1 MASVTQTIPS
11 FTGGISEQPDQLK
24 FPGQVKDV
32 VNAIPDITRGLYKRP
47 GAKRINSQPLPSVE
61 PGGSWFHYHRDDE
74 EGSYIGQI
82 AADGQLRMW
91 KADGDNAGAAQD
103 IVYGT
108 GGQTAI
114 QDYLAT
120 SNSENIQF
128 LTINDTT
135 FVSSRDTSNANTLV
149 GTSGTTTANPDNHFA
164 FLEVTRTE
172 NGRQYGLNIYDNNTT
187 TTFNRATRIKILSD
201 DLDESGGTGQCRGI
215 GIQTFSI
222 DAATSYTG
230 TDTVQV
236 RGVTRTPATVTGGAS
251 AVQTGSNYITF
262 PSAHNFADGD
272 AVVYTTSTTV
282 IGGLTSGTTYYVQN
296 GPISGGVSF
305 YLHAAQADA
314 LAGTNPVNL
323 IDQGGADVHT
333 FTPTLGAVVTSGK
346 ENLILKLDIRG
357 QQGTIGGGGD
367 SPDDFAAAYAKS
379 VILLHGGEGW
389 ETGDR
394 VTITMS
400 STKGATVTGTSS
412 SGTSGNSGKGESAAT
427 YTIEVTDHEPIAV
440 KATVFGGTAGNGL
453 IRPEP
458 TPFDSDT
465 AVSGDTVLGGIIA
478 ELPSG
483 ITGTIIGNGIYLSSS
498 NSFNCEIVEDD
509 LMRSMGT
516 SVNDVTLLPKQC
528 KHGYIV
534 KVANARISEE
544 DDYYLR
550 FDGLNDQDGTGSW
563 TECAKP
569 GIAKNLTNMPL
580 VIQRT
585 GLADQG
591 TVNEIATF
599 TIKQFTYAGREVGDD
614 NSNPFPSFKDQ
625 RINKVLFFRN
635 RLAFLSEEN
644 VILSRPGTVGQ
655 PDFFS
660 ETALTVSA
668 NDPIDI
674 SCSSTFPSELFD
686 GIDINSGLVVFSSNQ
701 QFLLSSDDTVL
712 NPDTAKL
719 RSISTFNYNKDIA
732 PISLGTT
739 VAFLDNSGKFSRLM
753 EMANIAREG
762 EPNVVNQTQVVPTL
776 LPKDIDLFTNSR
788 ENNLVIMGKT
798 DSDTVQ
804 GFRYLNVGDKRQQSS
819 WFKWKF
825 NNPLLYHFIIND
837 EYYFLDTDNFLQTVR
852 LVQQESDPS
861 ITQDNID
868 FLLHVDNYTTD
879 TGSSNS
885 YDASTNL
892 TTFTGVLWLPL
903 VTTPNYDLVVIDT
916 NTTSVRVGRYGK
928 PTLTSTTSFTLPGD
942 WSGVTLTIGYLY
954 EYSVAFPTFYL
965 SRQQGEANRA
975 DVNSS
980 LVVHRVKFHFGK
992 IGLYETTLS
1001 RIGKS
1006 DYTEVYESTELDE
1019 YDVSDAPYLEE
1030 FIKTVPV
1037 YEKNT
1042 NVDITLKSSHPAPST
1057 LRAVSWE
1064 GDYSPKYYRRV

>member
-32 VNAIPDITRGLYKRP
+32 TNAIPDITRGLYKRP
-47 GAKRINSQPLPSVE
+47 GAKRVGTTPLANVQS
-61 PGGSWFHYHRDDE
+61 GGSWFHYHRDEE
-74 EGSYIGQI
+74 EGSYIGQV

-91 KADGDNAGAAQD
+91 KASGDNAGAAQT

-114 QDYLAT
+114 QNYLAT
-120 SNSENIQF
+120 SNAENIQF

-135 FVSSRDTSNANTLV
+135 FVSSRDSTNANTLV
-149 GTSGTTTANPDNHFA
+149 GSTGTTTANPNTHFA
-164 FLEVTRTE
+164 FIEVTRTE
-172 NGRQYGLNIYDNNTT
+172 NGRQYGLNLYSTNATT
-187 TTFNRATRIKILSD
+187 SFTRATRLKIQSD
-201 DLDESGGTGQCRGI
+201 TLDESGGTGQCRGI
-215 GIQTFSI
+215 GIQTFSV
-222 DAATSYTG
+222 DS
-230 TDTVQV
+230 
-236 RGVTRTPATVTGGAS
+236 
-251 AVQTGSNYITF
+251 GSKK
-262 PSAHNFADGD
+262 
-272 AVVYTTSTTV
+272 
-282 IGGLTSGTTYYVQN
+282 
-296 GPISGGVSF
+296 
-305 YLHAAQADA
+305 
-314 LAGTNPVNL
+314 NL
-323 IDQGGADVHT
+323 I
-333 FTPTLGAVVTSGK
+333 F
-346 ENLILKLDIRG
+346 KLDIRG
-357 QQGTIGGGGD
+357 QQGNIGGEGND
-367 SPDDFAAAYAKS
+367 PDDFACAYNRS
-379 VILLHGGEGW
+379 IILLHGGEGW
-389 ETGDR
+389 TTGDTTT
-394 VTITMS
+394 VTLDQA
-400 STKGATVTGTSS
+400 KGRTVTGTSS
-412 SGTSGNSGKGESAAT
+412 SGTSGNSGKGESSAT
-427 YTIEVTDHEPIAV
+427 YTIEVLEHETVTV
-440 KATVFGGTAGNGL
+440 KANLGL
-453 IRPEP
+453 VRPEP

-465 AVSGDTVLGGIIA
+465 AVSADQVLGGIIS
-478 ELPSG
+478 ELPTG
-483 ITGTIIGNGIYLSSS
+483 ISGTIIGNGIYLSSNS
-498 NSFNCEIVEDD
+498 SFNCEIVEDD

-569 GIAKNLTNMPL
+569 GIAKSLTNMPL

-585 GLADQG
+585 SLANGG
-591 TVNEIATF
+591 TSSEIATF
-599 TIKQFTYAGREVGDD
+599 TIKQFTYADREVGDD
-614 NSNPFPSFKDQ
+614 NSNPFPTFKDK

-635 RLAFLSEEN
+635 RLAVLAGEN
-644 VILSRPGTVGQ
+644 VILSRPGTLGT
-655 PDFFS
+655 PDFFA

-686 GIDINSGLVVFSSNQ
+686 GLDINSGLVVFSTNQ

-719 RSISTFNYNKDIA
+719 RSIATFNYNKDI
-732 PISLGTT
+732 PPVSLGTT
-739 VAFLDNSGKFSRLM
+739 IAYLDDSGKFSRFN

-762 EPNVVNQTQVVPTL
+762 EPNVVNQSQVVPTL
-776 LPKDIDLFTNSR
+776 LPKDIDLLTNSR
-788 ENNLVIMGKT
+788 ENNLVIIGKT

-804 GFRYLNVGDKRQQSS
+804 GFRYLNVGDKRQQSA

-825 NNPLLYHFIIND
+825 NNPLLYHFVIND
-837 EYYFLDTDNFLQTVR
+837 EYYFLDTDKFLQSVR
-852 LVQQESDPS
+852 LVQTESDPA
-861 ITQDNID
+861 IVQDNVD
-868 FLLHVDNYTTD
+868 FLLHVDNHTTISG
-879 TGSSNS
+879 GSFS
-885 YDASTNL
+885 ASTNL
-892 TTFTGVLWLPL
+892 TTFSSVSWLPS

-916 NTTSVRVGRYGK
+916 NTNSARVGRYGK
-928 PTLTSTTSFTLPGD
+928 PTSTSTTSFTLPGD

-965 SRQQGEANRA
+965 SRQQGESTRA

-1001 RIGKS
+1001 RVGKS

>member
-32 VNAIPDITRGLYKRP
+32 TNAIPDITRGLYKRP
-47 GAKRINSQPLPSVE
+47 GAKRVGTTALANVQS
-61 PGGSWFHYHRDDE
+61 GGSWFHYHRDEE
-74 EGSYIGQI
+74 EGSYIGQV

-91 KADGDNAGAAQD
+91 KASGDNAGATQT

-114 QDYLAT
+114 QNYLAT
-120 SNSENIQF
+120 SNAENIQF

-135 FVSSRDTSNANTLV
+135 FVSSRDSTNANTLV
-149 GTSGTTTANPDNHFA
+149 GSTGTTTANPNTHFA
-164 FLEVTRTE
+164 FVEVTRTE
-172 NGRQYGLNIYDNNTT
+172 NGRQYGLNLYNSNATT
-187 TTFNRATRIKILSD
+187 SFNRATRIKIQSD
-201 DLDESGGTGQCRGI
+201 TLDESGGTGQCRGI
-215 GIQTFSI
+215 GIQTFSV
-222 DAATSYTG
+222 DS
-230 TDTVQV
+230 
-236 RGVTRTPATVTGGAS
+236 
-251 AVQTGSNYITF
+251 GSKK
-262 PSAHNFADGD
+262 
-272 AVVYTTSTTV
+272 
-282 IGGLTSGTTYYVQN
+282 
-296 GPISGGVSF
+296 
-305 YLHAAQADA
+305 
-314 LAGTNPVNL
+314 NL
-323 IDQGGADVHT
+323 I
-333 FTPTLGAVVTSGK
+333 F
-346 ENLILKLDIRG
+346 KLDIRG
-357 QQGTIGGGGD
+357 QQGNIGGEGD
-367 SPDDFAAAYAKS
+367 DASDFACAYARS
-379 VILLHGGEGW
+379 IFLLHGGEGW
-389 ETGDR
+389 QTGDTTT
-394 VTITMS
+394 VTMDQAKGRTVS
-400 STKGATVTGTSS
+400 GGVSGGNSTKGESS
-412 SGTSGNSGKGESAAT
+412 AT
-427 YTIEVTDHEPIAV
+427 YTVEVLEHETITV
-440 KATVFGGTAGNGL
+440 KANLKLV
-453 IRPEP
+453 RPEP
-458 TPFDSDT
+458 TPFDADT
-465 AVSGDTVLGGIIA
+465 AVSGDQVLGGILA
-478 ELPSG
+478 ELPAG
-483 ITGTIIGNGIYLSSS
+483 ISGTIIGNGIYLSSS

-528 KHGYIV
+528 KHGYIA
-534 KVANARISEE
+534 KIANARISEE

-550 FDGLNDQDGTGSW
+550 FEGLNDQDGTGSW

-569 GIAKNLTNMPL
+569 GIAKSLTNMPL

-585 GLADQG
+585 ALANGG
-591 TVNEIATF
+591 TSSEIATF
-599 TIKQFTYAGREVGDD
+599 TIKQFTYADREVGDD
-614 NSNPFPSFKDQ
+614 NSNPFPTFKDK

-635 RLAFLSEEN
+635 RLAVLAGEN
-644 VILSRPGTVGQ
+644 VILSRPGTLGT
-655 PDFFS
+655 PDFFA

-686 GIDINSGLVVFSSNQ
+686 GIDINSGLVVFSTNQ

-719 RSISTFNYNKDIA
+719 RSLSTFNYNKDI
-732 PISLGTT
+732 PPVSLGTT
-739 VAFLDNSGKFSRLM
+739 IAYLDDSGKFSRFN

-762 EPNVVNQTQVVPTL
+762 EPNVVNQSQVVPTL
-776 LPKDIDLFTNSR
+776 LPKEIDLFTNSR

-798 DSDTVQ
+798 NSDTVQ
-804 GFRYLNVGDKRQQSS
+804 GFRYLNVGDKRQQSA

-837 EYYFLDTDNFLQTVR
+837 EYYFLDTDKFLQSVR
-852 LVQQESDPS
+852 LVQTESDPA
-861 ITQDNID
+861 IVQDNVD
-868 FLLHVDNYTTD
+868 FLLHVDNHTTISG
-879 TGSSNS
+879 GSYSS
-885 YDASTNL
+885 STNL
-892 TTFTGVLWLPL
+892 TTFSSVSWLPS

-916 NTTSVRVGRYGK
+916 NTNSARVGRYGK
-928 PTLTSTTSFTLPGD
+928 PTSTSTTSFTLPGN
-942 WSGVTLTIGYLY
+942 WSSATLTIGYLY

-1019 YDVSDAPYLEE
+1019 YNASDAPYLEE

>member
-32 VNAIPDITRGLYKRP
+32 TNAIPDITRGLYKRP
-47 GAKRINSQPLPSVE
+47 GAKRVGTTPLANVQS
-61 PGGSWFHYHRDDE
+61 GGSWFHYHRDDE
-74 EGSYIGQI
+74 EGSYIGQV

-91 KADGDNAGAAQD
+91 KADGDNPGVAQT

-114 QDYLAT
+114 QNYLAT

-135 FVSSRDTSNANTLV
+135 FVSSRDSTNVNTLV
-149 GTSGTTTANPDNHFA
+149 GSTGTTTANPNTHFA
-164 FLEVTRTE
+164 FIEVTRTE
-172 NGRQYGLNIYDNNTT
+172 NGRQYGLNLYNSNATT
-187 TTFNRATRIKILSD
+187 SFTRATRIKIASD
-201 DLDESGGTGQCRGI
+201 TLDERQATGQCKGI
-215 GIQTFSI
+215 GIQTFSV
-222 DAATSYTG
+222 DAAASYTN
-230 TDTVQV
+230 TTTNSV
-236 RGVTRTPATVTGGAS
+236 RGTSAQSAINFSPSNVNFSDGAS
-251 AVQTGSNYITF
+251 NERITLTG
-262 PSAHNFADGD
+262 HNLETED
-272 AVVYTTSTTV
+272 AVVYSTTGNVVQNLTQGDTYFV
-282 IGGLTSGTTYYVQN
+282 IKIDANTIQLANGIDKAAQGEYLTLASDGSGT
-296 GPISGGVSF
+296 
-305 YLHAAQADA
+305 
-314 LAGTNPVNL
+314 
-323 IDQGGADVHT
+323 HT
-333 FTPTLGAVVTSGK
+333 FTPVANARVTSGK
-346 ENLILKLDIRG
+346 NNLIFKLNTVG
-357 QQGTIGGGGD
+357 QQGQIQSGND
-367 SPDDFAAAYAKS
+367 VEDFACSYNRQ
-379 VILLHGGEGW
+379 ITLLHGGEGW
-389 ETGDR
+389 VTGDTVR
-394 VTITMS
+394 VTMDQAKGRSIEFDG
-400 STKGATVTGTSS
+400 STGINNGVSTRGRDP
-412 SGTSGNSGKGESAAT
+412 AT
-427 YTIEVTDHEPIAV
+427 YTIEVIEHETIIV
-440 KATVFGGTAGNGL
+440 KANLKLV
-453 IRPEP
+453 RPEP

-465 AVSGDTVLGGIIA
+465 AVSADQVLGGILA
-478 ELPSG
+478 ELPAG
-483 ITGTIIGNGIYLSSS
+483 ISGTIIGNGIYLSSN

-509 LMRSMGT
+509 LMRSMGAA
-516 SVNDVTLLPKQC
+516 VNDVTLLPKQC
-528 KHGYIV
+528 RHGYIV
-534 KVANARISEE
+534 KIANARISEE

-550 FDGLNDQDGTGSW
+550 FEGLNDQDGTGSW

-569 GIAKNLTNMPL
+569 GIAKSFTNMPL

-585 GLADQG
+585 ALANGG
-591 TVNEIATF
+591 TNSEIATF
-599 TIKQFTYAGREVGDD
+599 TIKQFTYADREVGDD
-614 NSNPFPSFKDQ
+614 LSNKFPTFLNK

-635 RLAFLSEEN
+635 RLAFLAGEN
-644 VILSRPGTVGQ
+644 VILSRPGTVGT
-655 PDFFS
+655 PDFFA

-686 GIDINSGLVVFSSNQ
+686 GIDINSGLVVFSTNQ

-719 RSISTFNYNKDIA
+719 RSLSTFNYNKDI
-732 PISLGTT
+732 PPVSLGTT
-739 VAFLDNSGKFSRLM
+739 IAYIDNSGKFSRFN

-762 EPNVVNQTQVVPTL
+762 EPNVVNQSQVVPTL
-776 LPKDIDLFTNSR
+776 LPKNIDLFTNSR

-804 GFRYLNVGDKRQQSS
+804 GFRYLNVGDKRQQSA

-837 EYYFLDTDNFLQTVR
+837 EYYFLDTDKFLQSVR
-852 LVQQESDPS
+852 LVQTESDPA
-861 ITQDNID
+861 IIQDNVD
-868 FLLHVDNYTTD
+868 FLLHVDNHTTISG
-879 TGSSNS
+879 GSFS
-885 YDASTNL
+885 ASTNL
-892 TTFTGVLWLPL
+892 TTFSSVSWLPS

-916 NTTSVRVGRYGK
+916 NTNSARVGRYGK
-928 PTLTSTTSFTLPGD
+928 PTFTGTTSFTLPGD
-942 WSGVTLTIGYLY
+942 WSSATLTIGYLY

-965 SRQQGEANRA
+965 SRQQGESTRA

-1001 RIGKS
+1001 RIGKT

-1019 YDVSDAPYLEE
+1019 YDASDAPYLEE

-1057 LRAVSWE
+1057 LRAMSWE

>member
-1 MASVTQTIPS
+1 MASITQTIPS

-47 GAKRINSQPLPSVE
+47 GAKRVGTTPLANVQS
-61 PGGSWFHYHRDDE
+61 GGSWFHYHRDEE
-74 EGSYIGQI
+74 EGSYIGQV
-82 AADGQLRMW
+82 AADGQLRVW
-91 KADGDNAGAAQD
+91 KASGDNAGAAQT

-114 QDYLAT
+114 QNYLAT
-120 SNSENIQF
+120 SNAENIQF

-135 FVSSRDTSNANTLV
+135 FVSSRDSTNANTLV
-149 GTSGTTTANPDNHFA
+149 GSTGTTTDNPNSHFA
-164 FLEVTRTE
+164 FIEVTRTE
-172 NGRQYGLNIYDNNTT
+172 NGRQYGLNLYNDSSTDS
-187 TTFNRATRIKILSD
+187 FDRATRIKIDSD
-201 DLDESGGTGQCRGI
+201 TLDESDATGQCRGI
-215 GIQTFSI
+215 GIQTFSV
-222 DAATSYTG
+222 DAASSY
-230 TDTVQV
+230 
-236 RGVTRTPATVTGGAS
+236 
-251 AVQTGSNYITF
+251 
-262 PSAHNFADGD
+262 
-272 AVVYTTSTTV
+272 
-282 IGGLTSGTTYYVQN
+282 SGTTTVSVVN
-296 GPISGGVSF
+296 SSGN
-305 YLHAAQADA
+305 A
-314 LAGTNPVNL
+314 
-323 IDQGGADVHT
+323 
-333 FTPTLGAVVTSGK
+333 VTSGK
-346 ENLILKLDIRG
+346 DNLIFKLDIRG
-357 QQGTIGGGGD
+357 QQGNIGGDGND
-367 SPDDFAAAYAKS
+367 PEDFACSYARS
-379 VILLHGGEGW
+379 IFLLHGGEGW
-389 ETGDR
+389 TTGDK
-394 VTITMS
+394 V
-400 STKGATVTGTSS
+400 TVTMDSAKGRTVNGSS
-412 SGTSGNSGKGESAAT
+412 QGDGNGRSNKGDAPAT
-427 YTIEVTDHEPIAV
+427 YTIEVIEHETITV
-440 KATVFGGTAGNGL
+440 KANLKRV
-453 IRPEP
+453 RPEP
-458 TPFDSDT
+458 TPFDADT
-465 AVSGDTVLGGIIA
+465 AVSCDQILGGIIG

-483 ITGTIIGNGIYLSSS
+483 INGSIIGNGIYLSS
-498 NSFNCEIVEDD
+498 NTSFNCEIVEDD

-534 KVANARISEE
+534 KIANARISEE

-550 FDGLNDQDGTGSW
+550 FEGLNDRDGTGSW

-569 GIAKNLTNMPL
+569 NIPKNLTNMPL

-585 GLADQG
+585 SLANPGADD
-591 TVNEIATF
+591 EIATF
-599 TIKQFTYAGREVGDD
+599 TIKQFTYAGRKVGDD
-614 NSNPFPSFKDQ
+614 TTNPFPTFKDK
-625 RINKVLFFRN
+625 RVNKVLFFRN
-635 RLAFLSEEN
+635 RLAILAGEN
-644 VILSRPGTVGQ
+644 VILSRPGTVGE
-655 PDFFS
+655 PDFFA

-686 GIDINSGLVVFSSNQ
+686 GIDINSGLVVFSTNQ

-719 RSISTFNYNKDIA
+719 RSISTFNYNKDI
-732 PISLGTT
+732 PPVSLGTT
-739 VAFLDNSGKFSRLM
+739 IAYLDDSGKFSRFN

-762 EPNVVNQTQVVPTL
+762 EPNVVNQSQVVPTL
-776 LPKDIDLFTNSR
+776 LPKNLDLLTNSR
-788 ENNLVIMGKT
+788 ENNLVLMGKT

-804 GFRYLNVGDKRQQSS
+804 GFRYLNVGDKRQQSA

-837 EYYFLDTDNFLQTVR
+837 EYYFLDTDHFLQSVR
-852 LVQQESDPS
+852 LVQQETDPS
-861 ITQDNID
+861 ITQDNVE
-868 FLLHVDNYTTD
+868 FLLHLDNYTTISG
-879 TGSSNS
+879 GSFS
-885 YDASTNL
+885 AATNL
-892 TTFTGVLWLPL
+892 TTFTGVSWLPS
-903 VTTPNYDLVVIDT
+903 VTSPNYDLAVIDT
-916 NTTSVRVGRYGK
+916 NTASARVGRYGK

-942 WSGVTLTIGYLY
+942 WSGVRLTIGYLY

-965 SRQQGEANRA
+965 SRSQGESSRA

-1001 RIGKS
+1001 RVGKS

-1019 YDVSDAPYLEE
+1019 YNVSDAPYIEE

>member
-32 VNAIPDITRGLYKRP
+32 TNAIPDITRGLYKRP
-47 GAKRINSQPLPSVE
+47 GAKRVGTTPLANVQS
-61 PGGSWFHYHRDDE
+61 GGSWFHYHRDDE
-74 EGSYIGQI
+74 EGSYIGQV

-91 KADGDNAGAAQD
+91 KADGDNPGVAQT

-108 GGQTAI
+108 GGQTTI
-114 QDYLAT
+114 QNYLAT
-120 SNSENIQF
+120 SNAENIQF

-135 FVSSRDTSNANTLV
+135 FVSSRDSTNANTLV
-149 GTSGTTTANPDNHFA
+149 GTTGTTTANPNTHFA
-164 FLEVTRTE
+164 FVEVTRTE
-172 NGRQYGLNIYDNNTT
+172 NGRQYGLNLYNSNSTT
-187 TTFNRATRIKILSD
+187 SFTRATRIKIQSD
-201 DLDESGGTGQCRGI
+201 TLDESGGTGQCRGI
-215 GIQTFSI
+215 GIQTFSV
-222 DAATSYTG
+222 DS
-230 TDTVQV
+230 
-236 RGVTRTPATVTGGAS
+236 
-251 AVQTGSNYITF
+251 GSKK
-262 PSAHNFADGD
+262 
-272 AVVYTTSTTV
+272 
-282 IGGLTSGTTYYVQN
+282 
-296 GPISGGVSF
+296 
-305 YLHAAQADA
+305 
-314 LAGTNPVNL
+314 NL
-323 IDQGGADVHT
+323 I
-333 FTPTLGAVVTSGK
+333 F
-346 ENLILKLDIRG
+346 KLDIRG
-357 QQGTIGGGGD
+357 QQGTIGGDGNNA
-367 SPDDFAAAYAKS
+367 SDFACAYARS
-379 VILLHGGEGW
+379 IFLLHGGEGW
-389 ETGDR
+389 TTGDTTTVTMDQAKGR
-394 VTITMS
+394 TIT
-400 STKGATVTGTSS
+400 GAIVGDNTT
-412 SGTSGNSGKGESAAT
+412 KGESSAT
-427 YTIEVTDHEPIAV
+427 YTVEVLEHETITV
-440 KATVFGGTAGNGL
+440 KANLKLV
-453 IRPEP
+453 RPEP

-465 AVSGDTVLGGIIA
+465 AVSGDQVLGGILS
-478 ELPSG
+478 ELPAG
-483 ITGTIIGNGIYLSSS
+483 INGTIIGNGIYLSSS
-498 NSFNCEIVEDD
+498 SSFNCEIVEDD

-534 KVANARISEE
+534 KIANARISEE

-550 FDGLNDQDGTGSW
+550 FEGLNDQDGTGSW

-569 GIAKNLTNMPL
+569 GIAKSLTNMPL

-585 GLADQG
+585 SLANGG
-591 TVNEIATF
+591 TSSEIATF
-599 TIKQFTYAGREVGDD
+599 TIKQFTYADREVGDD
-614 NSNPFPSFKDQ
+614 NSNPFPTFKNK

-635 RLAFLSEEN
+635 RLAFLAGEN
-644 VILSRPGTVGQ
+644 VILSRPGTLGT
-655 PDFFS
+655 PDFFA

-686 GIDINSGLVVFSSNQ
+686 GIDINSGLVVFSTNQ

-719 RSISTFNYNKDIA
+719 RSLSTFNYNKDI
-732 PISLGTT
+732 PPVSLGTT
-739 VAFLDNSGKFSRLM
+739 IAYLDDSGKFSRFN

-762 EPNVVNQTQVVPTL
+762 EPNVVNQSQVVPTL
-776 LPKDIDLFTNSR
+776 LPKSIDLFTNSR

-804 GFRYLNVGDKRQQSS
+804 GFRYLNVGDKRQQSA

-837 EYYFLDTDNFLQTVR
+837 EYYFLDTDKFLQSVR
-852 LVQQESDPS
+852 LVQTESDPA
-861 ITQDNID
+861 IIQDNVD
-868 FLLHVDNYTTD
+868 FLLHVDNYTTISG
-879 TGSSNS
+879 GSFS
-885 YDASTNL
+885 ASTNL
-892 TTFTGVLWLPL
+892 TTFSSVSWLPS

-916 NTTSVRVGRYGK
+916 NTNSARVGRYGK
-928 PTLTSTTSFTLPGD
+928 PTSTSTTSFTLPGD
-942 WSGVTLTIGYLY
+942 WSSATLTIGYLY

>member
-47 GAKRINSQPLPSVE
+47 GAKRVGTTPLANVQS
-61 PGGSWFHYHRDDE
+61 GGSWFHYHRDEE
-74 EGSYIGQI
+74 EGSYIGQV

-91 KADGDNAGAAQD
+91 KASGDNAGAAQT

-114 QDYLAT
+114 QNYLAT
-120 SNSENIQF
+120 SNAENIQF

-135 FVSSRDTSNANTLV
+135 FVSSRDSTNANTLV
-149 GTSGTTTANPDNHFA
+149 GSTGTTTDNPNTHFA
-164 FLEVTRTE
+164 FVEVTRTE
-172 NGRQYGLNIYDNNTT
+172 NGRQYGLNLYNSNSTT
-187 TTFNRATRIKILSD
+187 SFTRATRIKIQSD
-201 DLDESGGTGQCRGI
+201 TLDESGGTGQCRGI
-215 GIQTFSI
+215 GIQTFSV
-222 DAATSYTG
+222 DS
-230 TDTVQV
+230 
-236 RGVTRTPATVTGGAS
+236 
-251 AVQTGSNYITF
+251 GSKK
-262 PSAHNFADGD
+262 
-272 AVVYTTSTTV
+272 
-282 IGGLTSGTTYYVQN
+282 
-296 GPISGGVSF
+296 
-305 YLHAAQADA
+305 
-314 LAGTNPVNL
+314 NL
-323 IDQGGADVHT
+323 I
-333 FTPTLGAVVTSGK
+333 F
-346 ENLILKLDIRG
+346 KLDIRG
-357 QQGTIGGGGD
+357 QQGNIGGEGN
-367 SPDDFAAAYAKS
+367 SQNDFACAYS
-379 VILLHGGEGW
+379 RSIFLLHGGEGW
-389 ETGDR
+389 TTGDTTT
-394 VTITMS
+394 VTMDQAKGRTIS
-400 STKGATVTGTSS
+400 GSSSSEPSTKGESS
-412 SGTSGNSGKGESAAT
+412 AT
-427 YTIEVTDHEPIAV
+427 YTIEVLEHETITV
-440 KATVFGGTAGNGL
+440 KANLKLV
-453 IRPEP
+453 RPEP
-458 TPFDSDT
+458 TPFDADT
-465 AVSGDTVLGGIIA
+465 AVSGDQVLGGILS
-478 ELPSG
+478 ELPAG
-483 ITGTIIGNGIYLSSS
+483 INGTIIGNGIYLSSS

-534 KVANARISEE
+534 KIANARISEE

-550 FDGLNDQDGTGSW
+550 FEGLNDQDGTGSW

-569 GIAKNLTNMPL
+569 GIAKSLTNMPL

-585 GLADQG
+585 SLANGG
-591 TVNEIATF
+591 TSSEIATF
-599 TIKQFTYAGREVGDD
+599 TVKQFTYADREVGDD
-614 NSNPFPSFKDQ
+614 NSNPFPTFKDK

-635 RLAFLSEEN
+635 RLAFLAGEN
-644 VILSRPGTVGQ
+644 VILSRPGTLGT

-686 GIDINSGLVVFSSNQ
+686 GIDINSGLVVFSTNQ

-719 RSISTFNYNKDIA
+719 RSLSTFNYNKDIP

-739 VAFLDNSGKFSRLM
+739 IAYLDNSGKFSRFM

-762 EPNVVNQTQVVPTL
+762 EPNVVNQSQVIPTL
-776 LPKDIDLFTNSR
+776 LPKNIDLFTNSR

-798 DSDTVQ
+798 NSDTVQ
-804 GFRYLNVGDKRQQSS
+804 GFRYLNVGDKRQQSA

-837 EYYFLDTDNFLQTVR
+837 EYYFLDTDHFLQSVR
-852 LVQQESDPS
+852 LVQTESDPA
-861 ITQDNID
+861 IVQDNVD
-868 FLLHVDNYTTD
+868 FLLHVDNHTTISG
-879 TGSSNS
+879 GSFS
-885 YDASTNL
+885 ASTNL
-892 TTFTGVLWLPL
+892 TTFSSVSWLPS

-916 NTTSVRVGRYGK
+916 NTNSARVGRYGK
-928 PTLTSTTSFTLPGD
+928 PTSTSTTSFTLPGD

-965 SRQQGEANRA
+965 SRQSGEANRA

-1001 RIGKS
+1001 RVGKS

-1042 NVDITLKSSHPAPST
+1042 NVNITLKSSHPAPST

>member
-47 GAKRINSQPLPSVE
+47 GAKRINSQPLPNVQT
-61 PGGSWFHYHRDDE
+61 GGSWFHYHRDEE
-74 EGSYIGQI
+74 EGSYIGQV

-91 KADGDNAGAAQD
+91 KADGDNAGAAQT

-114 QDYLAT
+114 QNYLAT
-120 SNSENIQF
+120 SNAENLQF

-135 FVSSRDTSNANTLV
+135 FVNSRDSSNANTLV
-149 GTSGTTTANPDNHFA
+149 GTTGTTTDNPDSHFA
-164 FLEVTRTE
+164 FIEVTRTE
-172 NGRQYGLNIYDNNTT
+172 NGRQYGLNLYDSNSTT
-187 TTFNRATRIKILSD
+187 SFTRATRIKIQSD
-201 DLDESGGTGQCRGI
+201 TLDESAGTGQCRGI
-215 GIQTFSI
+215 GIQTFSV
-222 DAATSYTG
+222 DS
-230 TDTVQV
+230 
-236 RGVTRTPATVTGGAS
+236 
-251 AVQTGSNYITF
+251 GSKK
-262 PSAHNFADGD
+262 
-272 AVVYTTSTTV
+272 
-282 IGGLTSGTTYYVQN
+282 
-296 GPISGGVSF
+296 
-305 YLHAAQADA
+305 
-314 LAGTNPVNL
+314 NL
-323 IDQGGADVHT
+323 I
-333 FTPTLGAVVTSGK
+333 F
-346 ENLILKLDIRG
+346 KLDIRG
-357 QQGTIGGGGD
+357 QQGSVGGD
-367 SPDDFAAAYAKS
+367 GNSPDDFACAYARS
-379 VILLHGGEGW
+379 IFLLHGGEGW
-389 ETGDR
+389 TTGDTTT
-394 VTITMS
+394 VTMDQAKGRTVTGS
-400 STKGATVTGTSS
+400 SSSEPSTKGESS
-412 SGTSGNSGKGESAAT
+412 AT
-427 YTIEVTDHEPIAV
+427 YTIEVVEHETITV
-440 KATVFGGTAGNGL
+440 KANLKLV
-453 IRPEP
+453 RPEP
-458 TPFDSDT
+458 TPFDADT
-465 AVSGDTVLGGIIA
+465 AVSADQVLGGIIS
-478 ELPSG
+478 ELPTG
-483 ITGTIIGNGIYLSSS
+483 INGTVIGNGIYLSSS
-498 NSFNCEIVEDD
+498 SSFNCEIVEDD

-534 KVANARISEE
+534 RIANARISEE

-550 FDGLNDQDGTGSW
+550 FEGLNDQDGTGSW

-569 GIAKNLTNMPL
+569 GIAKSLTNMPL
-580 VIQRT
+580 VIQRPA
-585 GLADQG
+585 LANQG
-591 TVNEIATF
+591 TANELATF
-599 TIKQFTYAGREVGDD
+599 TIKQFTYSDREVGDD
-614 NSNPFPSFKDQ
+614 ITNPVPTFVGQ

-635 RLAFLSEEN
+635 RLALLSGEN
-644 VILSRPGTVGQ
+644 VILSRPGTLGT
-655 PDFFS
+655 PDFFA

-686 GIDINSGLVVFSSNQ
+686 GIDLTSGLVVFSTNQ
-701 QFLLSSDDTVL
+701 QFLLASDDTVL

-719 RSISTFNYNKDIA
+719 RSISTFNYNKDVA

-739 VAFLDNSGKFSRLM
+739 IAFVDNSGKFSRFM
-753 EMANIAREG
+753 EMANVQREG
-762 EPNVVNQTQVVPTL
+762 APNVVNQSQVVPTL
-776 LPKDIDLFTNSR
+776 LPKQIDLITNSR

-804 GFRYLNVGDKRQQSS
+804 GFRYINVGDKRQQSA

-837 EYYFLDTDNFLQTVR
+837 EYYFLDTDNFLQSVR
-852 LVQQESDPS
+852 LVQTESDPA
-861 ITQDNID
+861 IVQDNID
-868 FLLHVDNYTTD
+868 FLLHLDNYTTD
-879 TGSSNS
+879 TGSSS
-885 YDASTNL
+885 YSATTNL
-892 TTFTGVLWLPL
+892 TTFTGVSWLPL

-916 NTTSVRVGRYGK
+916 NTASARVGRYGK

-965 SRQQGEANRA
+965 SQRQGEASRA

-980 LVVHRVKFHFGK
+980 LVIHRVKFHFGK

-1001 RIGKS
+1001 RVGKT

-1042 NVDITLKSSHPAPST
+1042 NVDVTLKSSHPAPST
-1057 LRAVSWE
+1057 LLALSWE
-1064 GDYSPKYYRRV
+1064 GDYSPKYYKRV

>member
-47 GAKRINSQPLPSVE
+47 GAKRINSQPLPSVAT
-61 PGGSWFHYHRDDE
+61 GGSWFHYHRDEE

-82 AADGQLRMW
+82 AADGTLRMW

-108 GGQTAI
+108 GGETAI
-114 QDYLAT
+114 KNYLAT

-135 FVSSRDTSNANTLV
+135 FVSSRDISNSNTLV
-149 GTSGTTTANPDNHFA
+149 GTTDTTAANPNTHFA
-164 FLEVTRTE
+164 FIEITRTE
-172 NGRQYGLNIYDNNTT
+172 NGRQYGLNIYDNNTPT
-187 TTFNRATRIKILSD
+187 SFKRATRIKIKRD
-201 DLDESGGTGQCRGI
+201 TLDESGGTGQCRGI
-215 GIQTFSI
+215 GIQPFSV

-230 TDTVQV
+230 SNTVNV
-236 RGVTRTPATVTGGAS
+236 RGTQAQSATTFASTAINTSNEQITISNHGFEDEDEVTYTAGDPAGA
-251 AVQTGSNYITF
+251 
-262 PSAHNFADGD
+262 
-272 AVVYTTSTTV
+272 
-282 IGGLTSGTTYYVQN
+282 LTSGTKYYIIVIDAN
-296 GPISGGVSF
+296 TI
-305 YLHAAQADA
+305 A
-314 LAGTNPVNL
+314 LAATIDEAKELLSINISSQGTGN
-323 IDQGGADVHT
+323 HT
-333 FTPTLGAVVTSGK
+333 LTPTENARVTSGK
-346 ENLILKLDIRG
+346 ENLIFKLDIRG
-357 QQGTIGGGGD
+357 QQGTIGADGD
-367 SPDDFAAAYAKS
+367 SNSDYACAYARS

-389 ETGDR
+389 ETGDTVR
-394 VTITMS
+394 VTMDQA
-400 STKGATVTGTSS
+400 KGRTVTGTVS
-412 SGTSGNSGKGESAAT
+412 SGTSNNSGLGESPAT
-427 YTIEVTDHEPIAV
+427 YVIEVTEHEEISV
-440 KATVFGGTAGNGL
+440 KSTVFGGTAGNGR

-465 AVSGDTVLGGIIA
+465 AVSGDQVLGGILSQ
-478 ELPSG
+478 LPTG
-483 ITGTIIGNGIYLSSS
+483 ITGTIIGNGIYMSANS
-498 NSFNCEIVEDD
+498 SFNVEIVEDD

-534 KVANARISEE
+534 KVANARISED
-544 DDYYLR
+544 DDYFLR
-550 FDGLNDQDGTGSW
+550 FEFLNDQDGTGSW
-563 TECAKP
+563 SECAKP
-569 GIAKNLTNMPL
+569 GIAKSLSNMPL

-585 GLADQG
+585 ALTNPG
-591 TVNEIATF
+591 TVNEVAQF
-599 TIKQFTYAGREVGDD
+599 TIKQFEYADREVGDD
-614 NSNPFPSFKDQ
+614 STNPFPSFKGK

-644 VILSRPGTVGQ
+644 VILSRPGTVGK
-655 PDFFS
+655 PDFFA

-674 SCSSTFPSELFD
+674 ACSSTFPSELFD
-686 GIDINSGLVVFSSNQ
+686 GIDINSGLVVFSTNQ

-719 RSISTFNYNKDIA
+719 RSISTFNYNKDIP

-739 VAFLDNSGKFSRLM
+739 VAYIDDSGKFSRFN

-762 EPNVVNQTQVVPTL
+762 EPNVVNQSQVVPTL
-776 LPKDIDLFTNSR
+776 LPKNIDLLTNSR
-788 ENNLVIMGKT
+788 ENNLVIMGQT
-798 DSDTVQ
+798 NSDTVQ
-804 GFRYLNVGDKRQQSS
+804 GFRYLNVGDKRQQSA

-837 EYYFLDTDNFLQTVR
+837 EYYFLDTDHFLQSIR
-852 LVQQESDPS
+852 LVQQETDPS
-861 ITQDNID
+861 IIQDNVE

-879 TGSSNS
+879 TGSSS
-885 YDASTNL
+885 YSASTKL
-892 TTFTGVLWLPL
+892 TTFTGVSWLPL
-903 VTTPNYDLVVIDT
+903 VTSPNYDLVVIDT
-916 NTTSVRVGRYGK
+916 NTASARVGRYGK
-928 PTLTSTTSFTLPGD
+928 PTLTGNTSFTLPGD

-980 LVVHRVKFHFGK
+980 LVVHRIKLHFGK

-1019 YDVSDAPYLEE
+1019 YQVSDAPYLEE

-1057 LRAVSWE
+1057 LRALSWE
-1064 GDYSPKYYRRV
+1064 GDYSPKYYKRV

>member
-47 GAKRINSQPLPSVE
+47 GAKRINSQPLPSVQT
-61 PGGSWFHYHRDDE
+61 GGSWFHYHRDEE
-74 EGSYIGQI
+74 EGSYIGQV
-82 AADGQLRMW
+82 AADGTLRMW

-108 GGQTAI
+108 GGETAI
-114 QDYLAT
+114 KNYLAT

-135 FVSSRDTSNANTLV
+135 FVCSRDITNANTLV
-149 GTSGTTTANPDNHFA
+149 GSTGSTTANPDTHFA
-164 FLEVTRTE
+164 FIEVTRTE
-172 NGRQYGLNIYDNNTT
+172 NGRQYGLNLYSNNNPTSFT
-187 TTFNRATRIKILSD
+187 RATRVKISSD
-201 DLDESGGTGQCRGI
+201 TLDESPGTGQCRGI
-215 GIQTFSI
+215 GIQTFSV
-222 DAATSYTG
+222 DS
-230 TDTVQV
+230 
-236 RGVTRTPATVTGGAS
+236 
-251 AVQTGSNYITF
+251 GSKK
-262 PSAHNFADGD
+262 
-272 AVVYTTSTTV
+272 
-282 IGGLTSGTTYYVQN
+282 
-296 GPISGGVSF
+296 
-305 YLHAAQADA
+305 
-314 LAGTNPVNL
+314 NL
-323 IDQGGADVHT
+323 I
-333 FTPTLGAVVTSGK
+333 F
-346 ENLILKLDIRG
+346 KLDIRG
-357 QQGTIGGGGD
+357 QQGNIGGEGNE
-367 SPDDFAAAYAKS
+367 PEDFACAYS
-379 VILLHGGEGW
+379 RSIILLHGGEGW
-389 ETGDR
+389 TTGDTTTVTMDQAKGR
-394 VTITMS
+394 TITGS
-400 STKGATVTGTSS
+400 AQGGSGSKSTM
-412 SGTSGNSGKGESAAT
+412 GESPAT
-427 YTIEVTDHEPIAV
+427 YTIEVTEHETVTV
-440 KATVFGGTAGNGL
+440 KANLKLV
-453 IRPEP
+453 RPEP
-458 TPFDSDT
+458 TPFDADT
-465 AVSGDTVLGGIIA
+465 AVSADTVLGGILS

-483 ITGTIIGNGIYLSSS
+483 INGSIIGNGIYLSSS

-550 FDGLNDQDGTGSW
+550 FEGLNDQDGTGSW

-569 GIAKNLTNMPL
+569 GIAKSLTNMPL

-585 GLADQG
+585 SLANGG

-599 TIKQFTYAGREVGDD
+599 TIKQFTYGDREVGDD
-614 NSNPFPSFKDQ
+614 TTNPFPTFKDK

-635 RLAFLSEEN
+635 RLAFLAGEN
-644 VILSRPGTVGQ
+644 VILSRPGTLGT
-655 PDFFS
+655 PDFFA

-686 GIDINSGLVVFSSNQ
+686 GIDINSGLVVFSTNQ

-719 RSISTFNYNKDIA
+719 RSIATFNYNKDV
-732 PISLGTT
+732 PPVSLGTT
-739 VAFLDNSGKFSRLM
+739 IAYLDDSGKFSRFN

-762 EPNVVNQTQVVPTL
+762 EPNVVNQSQVVPTL
-776 LPKDIDLFTNSR
+776 LPKDIDLLTNSR

-798 DSDTVQ
+798 NSDTVQ
-804 GFRYLNVGDKRQQSS
+804 GFRYLNVGDKRQQSA

-837 EYYFLDTDNFLQTVR
+837 EYYFLDTDHFLQSIR

-861 ITQDNID
+861 ITKDNVD
-868 FLLHVDNYTTD
+868 FLLHLDNYTTD
-879 TGSSNS
+879 TGSSSS
-885 YDASTNL
+885 YSPSTKL
-892 TTFTGVLWLPL
+892 TTFTGVSWLPL
-903 VTTPNYDLVVIDT
+903 VTSPNYDLVVIDT
-916 NTTSVRVGRYGK
+916 NTASTRVGRYGK

-954 EYSVAFPTFYL
+954 EYSVAFPTFYVA
-965 SRQQGEANRA
+965 RQQGDANRA

-992 IGLYETTLS
+992 IGLYETTLA
-1001 RIGKS
+1001 RVGKS

-1019 YDVSDAPYLEE
+1019 YDVADAPYLEE